1 MNGTVLSRIDVELY
15 AVILSITV
23 KRGVSQRE
31 ASRFIAEIINTIE
44 YERYI
49 KEIEPHNG
57 DKYNRK
63 IVFAEYP
70 KSRLSV

>member
-1 MNGTVLSRIDVELY
+1 MNGTVLSRIDGELY
-15 AVILSITV
+15 AIILSITV

-31 ASRFIAEIINTIE
+31 ASRFIAEIMNTIE

-49 KEIEPHNG
+49 KKVEPHNG

-63 IVFAEYP
+63 IIFTEYP
-70 KSRLSV
+70 RSRLSL